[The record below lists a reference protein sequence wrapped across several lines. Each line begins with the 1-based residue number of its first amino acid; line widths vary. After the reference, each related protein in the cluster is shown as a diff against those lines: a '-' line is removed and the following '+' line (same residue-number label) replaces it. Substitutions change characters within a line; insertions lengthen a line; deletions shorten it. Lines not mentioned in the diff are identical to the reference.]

1 MTTLKTLAKRFC
13 RDESGVTSIEY
24 GVLGVLLVAAIAAAL
39 TTFSGD
45 LSTAFTTI
53 GTKLKTGAPA

>member
-1 MTTLKTLAKRFC
+1 
-13 RDESGVTSIEY
+13 VTSIEY

>member
-1 MTTLKTLAKRFC
+1 MTTLKTFAKRFW

-24 GVLGVLLVAAIAAAL
+24 GVLGVLLVTAIAAAL

-45 LSTAFTTI
+45 LSGAFTKI
-53 GTKLKTGAPA
+53 GLKLNPA

>member
-1 MTTLKTLAKRFC
+1 MQSFKTFAERFC
-13 RDESGVTSIEY
+13 RDETGVTSIEY
-24 GVLGVLLVAAIAAAL
+24 GVLGVLLVAAIATAVA
-39 TTFSGD
+39 TFSGD

>member
-1 MTTLKTLAKRFC
+1 MTTLKTFAKRFW
-13 RDESGVTSIEY
+13 RDETGVTSIEY
-24 GVLGVLLVAAIAAAL
+24 GVLGVLLVAAIATAL

-45 LSTAFTTI
+45 LSTAFATI